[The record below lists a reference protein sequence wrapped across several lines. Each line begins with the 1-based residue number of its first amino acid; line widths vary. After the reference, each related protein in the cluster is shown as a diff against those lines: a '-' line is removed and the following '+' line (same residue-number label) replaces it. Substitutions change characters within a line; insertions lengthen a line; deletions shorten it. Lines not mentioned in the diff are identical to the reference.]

1 MALYEQE
8 RVNVG
13 VLWQQSTNLQKRLYI
28 KQLILEMHVNMEPYT
43 KSGNIA
49 AIICHDFIRLF
60 LAEEL
65 DAYGSINVD
74 AIFTT
79 LRDRAFT
86 VFPTEKELYDSRDN
100 LAYVREIPLI
110 SARRVK
116 APATPATASATATSP
131 TGALRGDD
139 CDALLLSKTH
149 HYLAVLRKVIIV
161 SFMKQFIARCRNVPH
176 LKDKSTPLLRHVLFS
191 TAVSFVGLVLMLLS
205 EHKAAVW
212 EAAKDFYEN
221 HLEEVF
227 G

>member
-1 MALYEQE
+1 
-8 RVNVG
+8 
-13 VLWQQSTNLQKRLYI
+13 
-28 KQLILEMHVNMEPYT
+28 MHVNMEPYT

-116 APATPATASATATSP
+116 APLPQPLRPLPPHHPPVLSAETTATP
-131 TGALRGDD
+131 
-139 CDALLLSKTH
+139 CC
-149 HYLAVLRKVIIV
+149 
-161 SFMKQFIARCRNVPH
+161 CR
-176 LKDKSTPLLRHVLFS
+176 RH
-191 TAVSFVGLVLMLLS
+191 TTT
-205 EHKAAVW
+205 
-212 EAAKDFYEN
+212 
-221 HLEEVF
+221 
-227 G
+227 